1 MFFSWTCI
9 GYWRSG
15 DELTP
20 VAFSFSFLLD
30 FKSNWFSFQNKSW
43 GSPPEQIFRPHNLIQ
58 PFLTLIRS
66 ASSTYQPTY
75 FMRWDR
81 GICHGS
87 FADQWTHLT
96 FMVSVRPAWLPISI
110 LRKCQSHGVASG
122 TFTRMLLIPRR
133 IGLQPHCSVSSWLF
147 SGCHMVS
154 RPHSHSFNMF
164 QAPFAY
170 MLRWCLHPWTWRI
183 SPIE

>member
-9 GYWRSG
+9 GWRSR

-30 FKSNWFSFQNKSW
+30 FKSNWFSFSEW
-43 GSPPEQIFRPHNLIQ
+43 ILREPPNNFLDNLIQ
-58 PFLTLIRS
+58 PFFTLIRS
-66 ASSTYQPTY
+66 ASTTYQPTY

-87 FADQWTHLT
+87 FADQWTHLA

-110 LRKCQSHGVASG
+110 LRKCQTHGVASG
-122 TFTRMLLIPRR
+122 TFTRMLLIPRS
-133 IGLQPHCSVSSWLF
+133 IALQPHCSVSSWLF
-147 SGCHMVS
+147 SGCHMLS

-164 QAPFAY
+164 QALSLHAEMMFAPLK
-170 MLRWCLHPWTWRI
+170 MEDLALL
-183 SPIE
+183 